1 MTLEY
6 PQQNQ
11 PTPKPRQPEDISE
24 PQWTALPKCHQ
35 KVESQKGGLPSSI
48 SDETLETASERE
60 NRESSDDHIEQSP
73 IFIRRQDIGDIL
85 RISYSHNNHNIAD
98 RTPPGH
104 FIENM
109 ESFRDQDPSHVCRE
123 GNIKTERLQGWEYA
137 EIEIDWKLMLEA
149 FKYYKSGRIIKY
161 SKSRYYK

>member
-60 NRESSDDHIEQSP
+60 TENQVMTSSHDLQSSSEDKIP
-73 IFIRRQDIGDIL
+73 VISSGLVIVITITISRIDIL
-85 RISYSHNNHNIAD
+85 LKIWKVFGTRIPAVSAEKAISRLND
-98 RTPPGH
+98 CK
-104 FIENM
+104 
-109 ESFRDQDPSHVCRE
+109 V
-123 GNIKTERLQGWEYA
+123 GNTVR
-137 EIEIDWKLMLEA
+137 
-149 FKYYKSGRIIKY
+149 
-161 SKSRYYK
+161 SKSVYYR